1 MRSPGSRIA
10 SAKWRNWPRVQTLL
24 PRSPPRPLLSSLNST
39 SISSLLSAPRSNFRC
54 VGKMHRADNS
64 PRLPLYFARGP
75 FCDLAQKLCELSL
88 QDPKNQF
95 KASQDGPGKGTA
107 HCFTR
112 SDVTSVER
120 GVRMSQCGQAPL
132 GMRIEGVGDSHFS

>member
-107 HCFTR
+107 QCSSTFLSFWGCNSFSYPEVSQKAFVR
-112 SDVTSVER
+112 SH
-120 GVRMSQCGQAPL
+120 GIL
-132 GMRIEGVGDSHFS
+132 KLL